1 MDFLTNTYN
10 ALRTPQ
16 GAPQSPAETIGRL
29 ADRLSPSTLLA
40 DRRASVLALKGLA
53 RDWKAEV
60 SEIALQGLLGVLE
73 NDAEIDADIAKAV
86 LETLIILCDVGDA
99 SPPAD
104 SRTLALRNS
113 DDVLKTPTPIQK
125 LFNLLT
131 DTNFYVRYSAL
142 QFLGILLHNRRTV
155 VQTYFLSTQ
164 TAPAA
169 LLSVL
174 EDKREITRNGA
185 CILFN
190 IGFLRVFTH
199 KFCSEALST
208 LQSLLAQNADIQK
221 IFAFEGAF
229 EKLFAIV
236 RRENGVDGGIL
247 VHDCLACVDGLLRL
261 NNANQTFF
269 RETGFAS
276 FLTSLL
282 YFPRQSAASGA
293 RPARI
298 RATILGRTE
307 SQKCRNYRWHFGYL
321 SRIQRRERALFSIFL
336 RFIIC

>member
-1 MDFLTNTYN
+1 MDFLANTYN

-16 GAPQSPAETIGRL
+16 GAPQSPSETISRL

-60 SEIALQGLLGVLE
+60 SEISLQGLLGVLE

-125 LFNLLT
+125 LFSLLT

-142 QFLGILLHNRRTV
+142 QFLGILLHNRRQV
-155 VQTYFLSTQ
+155 VQTYFLNTQ
-164 TAPAA
+164 TAPAS

-185 CILFN
+185 FALNNKREGNFHIRISLP
-190 IGFLRVFTH
+190 
-199 KFCSEALST
+199 EALST
-208 LQSLLAQNADIQK
+208 IQSLLVQSPDIQK

-236 RRENGVDGGIL
+236 RRENGVDGGIV

-282 YFPRQSAASGA
+282 YFPANLPPQE
-293 RPARI
+293 PAPQEFALQFWDPQKAKNVGI
-298 RATILGRTE
+298 IVGILGILVA
-307 SQKCRNYRWHFGYL
+307 SKGGNV
-321 SRIQRRERALFSIFL
+321 RIPL
-336 RFIIC
+336 

>member
-16 GAPQSPAETIGRL
+16 GGPQSPSETISRL

-60 SEIALQGLLGVLE
+60 SENSLQGLLGVLE

-113 DDVLKTPTPIQK
+113 DDILKTPTPIQK

-142 QFLGILLHNRRTV
+142 QFLGILLHNRRQV

-185 CILFN
+185 YV
-190 IGFLRVFTH
+190 LR
-199 KFCSEALST
+199 
-208 LQSLLAQNADIQK
+208 Q
-221 IFAFEGAF
+221 
-229 EKLFAIV
+229 
-236 RRENGVDGGIL
+236 
-247 VHDCLACVDGLLRL
+247 
-261 NNANQTFF
+261 
-269 RETGFAS
+269 
-276 FLTSLL
+276 
-282 YFPRQSAASGA
+282 
-293 RPARI
+293 
-298 RATILGRTE
+298 
-307 SQKCRNYRWHFGYL
+307 
-321 SRIQRRERALFSIFL
+321 
-336 RFIIC
+336 